1 MKVIRDSDGNLIN
14 IGEWTAEAPLPE
26 GAYEDEADIVEDNG
40 LWERATWLKRTAT
53 RRLQGTDHVHA
64 KARERGLTLHPDW
77 IAWRETLRGTSAG
90 VGSEVPAEPQRFM
103 EFAQPVTEEEQ
114 EEEIPPD
121 IAALMRE
128 NAAFSDAAVLLA
140 KYNELTNK
148 ILMSLANDADRA
160 MHTRLHNN
168 LHWLERK
175 AAEII

>member
-1 MKVIRDSDGNLIN
+1 MKVFRDLKGHLIN
-14 IGEWTAEAPLPE
+14 IGEWTSSEPLPD

-40 LWERATWLKRTAT
+40 LWERSEWLKRAASQ
-53 RRLQGTDHVHA
+53 RLQGTDHVHA
-64 KARERGLTLHPDW
+64 KAREGGLILHPEW
-77 IAWRETLRGTSAG
+77 ITWRQQMRDTAAG
-90 VGSEVPAEPQRFM
+90 RSSELPAEPQRFM
-103 EFAQPVTEEEQ
+103 EFAQPIIEEEQ

-168 LHWLERK
+168 LPWLERK
-175 AAEII
+175 AAEIL